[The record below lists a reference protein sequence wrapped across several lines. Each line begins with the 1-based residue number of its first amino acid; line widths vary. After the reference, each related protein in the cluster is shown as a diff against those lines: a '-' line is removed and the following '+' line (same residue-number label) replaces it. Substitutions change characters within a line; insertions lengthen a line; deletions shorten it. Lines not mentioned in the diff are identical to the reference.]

1 MLRYVFSLV
10 VGLSAVASL
19 SGQTPFP
26 ARFVDVGQTVVVPK
40 GDYILSRETIVRGGT
55 LIIEAGAKIKV
66 QSIGRPLQVA
76 GGVLEIRGTAENP
89 VVIEAD
95 TGHTCGHVVT
105 YFANNLRPKL
115 LVSYLDYSTT
125 KAAAG
130 TCFVLSATDFE
141 FNNCTIYSASAGS
154 TRRGCIQAGNESI
167 GSISGC
173 LLECLRESASVVT
186 SGIIV
191 GNGTSQ
197 TDKVLTSDVVAI
209 NCTHPLNINN
219 RNVAVLNGTVE

>member
-1 MLRYVFSLV
+1 MRSLCV
-10 VGLSAVASL
+10 LLALVACVPAMA
-19 SGQTPFP
+19 QTPFP
-26 ARFVDVGQTVVVPK
+26 VRFVDVGHTAVIPAGEYV
-40 GDYILSRETIVRGGT
+40 LNRETVVRGGT
-55 LIIEAGAKIKV
+55 LILEAGVTIKV

-76 GGVLEIRGTAENP
+76 GGTLEIRGTAERP

-95 TGHTCGHVVT
+95 AGHTCGHVVT
-105 YFANNLRPKL
+105 YSANGSRPKL
-115 LVSYLDYSTT
+115 LVNHLDYSTT

-141 FNNCTIYSASAGS
+141 FNNCTIYSASAGA
-154 TRRGCIQAGNESI
+154 TRRGCIQAGNDSI

-186 SGIIV
+186 SGVIV

>member
-1 MLRYVFSLV
+1 MKSLCALVLAV
-10 VGLSAVASL
+10 VACVPVMA
-19 SGQTPFP
+19 QTPFP
-26 ARFVDVGQTVVVPK
+26 VRFVEVGETVTVPK
-40 GDYILSRETIVRGGT
+40 GDYVLSRETIVRGGT
-55 LIIEAGAKIKV
+55 LVIEAGAKIKV

-76 GGVLEIRGTAENP
+76 GGTLEIMGTAEDP

-95 TGHTCGHVVT
+95 VGHTCGHVVT
-105 YFANNLRPKL
+105 YAVNGTRPRL

-130 TCFVLSATDFE
+130 TCFVLSATDFA
-141 FNNCTIYSASAGS
+141 FDNSTIYSASAGS
-154 TRRGCIQAGNESI
+154 PRRGCIQAGGDSV
-167 GSISGC
+167 GSVAGC
-173 LLECLRESASVVT
+173 LLECLKEPNVVT

-197 TDKVLTSDVVAI
+197 SDKVLTSDVVTI

>member
-1 MLRYVFSLV
+1 MYKFCFSVLV
-10 VGLSAVASL
+10 ALASCATAAA
-19 SGQTPFP
+19 QTPFP
-26 ARFVDVGQTVVVPK
+26 VRYVDVGQTAVVPA
-40 GDYILSRETIVRGGT
+40 GEYVLSRETVVRGGT
-55 LIIEAGAKIKV
+55 LILEAGVTIKV

-76 GGVLEIRGTAENP
+76 GGTLEIRGTAERP

-95 TGHTCGHVVT
+95 AGHTCGHVVT

-141 FNNCTIYSASAGS
+141 FNDCTIYSASAGA
-154 TRRGCIQAGNESI
+154 TRRGCIQAGNDSEGAVSNCI
-167 GSISGC
+167 
-173 LLECLRESASVVT
+173 LECLKEPNVVT
-186 SGIIV
+186 SGLIV

-197 TDKVLTSDVVAI
+197 TDRVLTNNVIVI
-209 NCTHPLNINN
+209 NCSNPININN
-219 RNVAVLNGTVE
+219 RNVVGFSGQIE